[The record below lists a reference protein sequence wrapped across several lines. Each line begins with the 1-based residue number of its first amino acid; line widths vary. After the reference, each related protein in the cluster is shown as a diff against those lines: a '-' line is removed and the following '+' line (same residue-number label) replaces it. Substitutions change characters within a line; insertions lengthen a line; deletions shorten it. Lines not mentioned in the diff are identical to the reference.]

1 MLFNI
6 AWGKGGA
13 WEWGTGTWERIGS
26 FFKSSK
32 DLLHYSMLFLEMSQV
47 FLTSIVVLAEVQF
60 WELKKSSYQW
70 KSGLWPQKF
79 SFQWKTTFLQ
89 KYTLSRSPVSNRGLV
104 SVEIQFWWN
113 SSFGQKCTFRQ
124 NSSFSH
130 KYSSQQKCSF

>member
-47 FLTSIVVLAEVQF
+47 FLTSIVAIESCGEV
-60 WELKKSSYQW
+60 
-70 KSGLWPQKF
+70 
-79 SFQWKTTFLQ
+79 
-89 KYTLSRSPVSNRGLV
+89 
-104 SVEIQFWWN
+104 
-113 SSFGQKCTFRQ
+113 
-124 NSSFSH
+124 
-130 KYSSQQKCSF
+130 YS